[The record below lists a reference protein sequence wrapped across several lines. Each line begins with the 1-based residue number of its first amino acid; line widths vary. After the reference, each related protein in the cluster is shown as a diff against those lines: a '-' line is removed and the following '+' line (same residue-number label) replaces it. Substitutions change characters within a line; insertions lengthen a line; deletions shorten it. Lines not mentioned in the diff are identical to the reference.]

1 MSTVSTPKPIR
12 PLTAFTPSYSCSPGP
27 IESIYKAESQIF
39 NLSRLQINPQ
49 TPSTAKKSS
58 SIKRRYHFRAGSLD
72 SNAADNPDLS
82 LFLKKD
88 LIKRSRVQKRRKFA
102 INDIYQLRE
111 IRCKALNNLITACR
125 TIKPSRKFKK
135 SIDEEQKFVN
145 TWSKKMDKVTDSLMK
160 LTDNKQE
167 FIEGLYYFNKMST
180 EDILSDVMKL
190 KKKKEQ
196 NIVII
201 KRKQKRRS
209 NSEFG

>member
-12 PLTAFTPSYSCSPGP
+12 PLTAFTHSYSCSPGP
-27 IESIYKAESQIF
+27 IESIYKTESQIF

-49 TPSTAKKSS
+49 TPSTAKNSATN
-58 SIKRRYHFRAGSLD
+58 KRRYHFRSGSME
-72 SNAADNPDLS
+72 SNVVENPDLS
-82 LFLKKD
+82 SYLKKD
-88 LIKRSRVQKRRKFA
+88 LIKRSQVKKRRKFP
-102 INDIYQLRE
+102 INDIFQLRE

-125 TIKPSRKFKK
+125 TIKPSGNFKK
-135 SIDEEQKFVN
+135 IIDKEQKFVS
-145 TWSKKMDKVTDSLMK
+145 TWSKKMDQVTENLMK

-167 FIEGLYYFNKMST
+167 FIEGLYYFNKLSN